1 MIDNLLAKFQSNI
14 NISDILLTQED
25 CVAIRMDWDIHTVES
40 TITTEQID
48 QMIKEILDQN
58 NIWPA
63 GNLLNEIDISYIYDN
78 QSYRVNIFQKSWKKA
93 LAIRKLTNFDINLED
108 IMSLDLAKSIQKKV
122 LEKKSWLF
130 LVTGT
135 AWSGK
140 STTLI
145 WCLEYINQNYQ
156 KHIITI
162 EDPREYI
169 FTPKKS
175 IFSQREVGIDTVSF
189 ESWLKSLLRQNPD
202 IVMVWEI
209 RDPTSAEAVINIAET
224 WHLVLSTLHTKS
236 AVNTISRLVS
246 FFPPYYQDSIKDR
259 LADVYLW
266 SLAQTLIKTPKDI
279 KINDNNKHILSKWW
293 NRIAEFELCLNN
305 TAMANTIR
313 KWDFKSIP
321 NIIQTGSQEGM
332 ISVDDYRK
340 IVWL

>member
-1 MIDNLLAKFQSNI
+1 MLDKLLSNFQSNI
-14 NISDILLTQED
+14 NVSDILLTEWD
-25 CVAIRMDWDIHTVES
+25 HIAVRIDWDIHTLENKID
-40 TITTEQID
+40 TNQIN
-48 QMIKEILDQN
+48 QIIKEALDQN
-58 NIWPA
+58 NIWPYA
-63 GNLLNEIDISYIYDN
+63 SSLHEIDLGYVYDN
-78 QSYRVNIFQKSWKKA
+78 QSYRINIFQKSWKKA
-93 LAIRKLTNFDINLED
+93 LAIRKLTNFDI
-108 IMSLDLAKSIQKKV
+108 DLQDVMTEKLATTIQKKV

-130 LVTGT
+130 LVTWT

-145 WCLEYINQNYQ
+145 WCLEYLNKTAQ

-162 EDPREYI
+162 EDPIEYV
-169 FTPKKS
+169 FTPKQS
-175 IFSQREVGIDTVSF
+175 IFSQREVGMDTESF
-189 ESWLKSLLRQNPD
+189 ETWLKSLLRQNPD
-202 IVMVWEI
+202 VVMVWEI

-246 FFPPYYQDSIKDR
+246 FFPPHYQDSIKDR

-279 KINDNNKHILSKWW
+279 KLNNNNKNILSKWW

-332 ISVDDYRK
+332 ISIDDYRK
-340 IVWL
+340 IIWL